1 MHHHRATLQLGLP
14 IAIGQLGTIILTF
27 ADTMMVG
34 RYGTPELAAASF
46 VNSIFNLVTMIILGY
61 SYGITPLVAH
71 HYGRGGL
78 AEAGQVMRC
87 GIRGNLR
94 FGAVLLLAFGGLY
107 FFLDRLGQPVE
118 LLPLM
123 RPYYLVLWASMWF
136 VVLFNVVRQFT
147 DGITQTRLG
156 MWLLLGGN
164 VVNILFNWLLIYGV
178 GPFPEWGLLGAGVAT
193 LLSRVLIAVV
203 FLWLVFATAR
213 FAPYRVALARE
224 VISLGEV
231 HRLSWPVA
239 AQLGLETFAF
249 TFSAVMAGWLGALQ
263 LAAYQVLI
271 ALGTL
276 GFTIY
281 YSFAASMSIRIAH
294 FLGQGD
300 PAAAHRASIAGRN
313 ILLGNAVLASAIFLL
328 GGRELLLQFSP
339 DPAVVALAVSLLPLL
354 ALYQLGDSMQVCY
367 ANALRAVGNVRPMMW
382 IALVA
387 YLGVGIPLGYVLGFT
402 FGFALQGLYFA
413 FSVCLLT
420 AAALF
425 YHFYC
430 KSVREKGF

>member
-14 IAIGQLGTIILTF
+14 IAIGQLGTIVLTF
-27 ADTMMVG
+27 ADTMMVA

-71 HYGRGGL
+71 HYGRGEL
-78 AEAGQVMRC
+78 AEAGQVMRQ

-94 FGAVLLLAFGGLY
+94 FAAVLLSVFGVLY

-147 DGITQTRLG
+147 DGITQTRLA

-164 VVNILFNWLLIYGV
+164 VVNILFNWLLIFGV

-203 FLWLVFATAR
+203 LLFLVLCTER
-213 FAPYRVALARE
+213 FAPYRAMLSRP
-224 VISLGEV
+224 VISLNQV

-249 TFSAVMAGWLGALQ
+249 TFSAVMAGWMGALQ
-263 LAAYQVLI
+263 LATYQVLI

-300 PAAAHRASIAGRN
+300 HHSAHSASRAGRN
-313 ILLGNAVLASAIFLL
+313 ILLVNALVASTIFLI
-328 GGRELLLQFSP
+328 GGRPLLALFSP
-339 DPAVVALAVSLLPLL
+339 DAAVVALSASLLPLL
-354 ALYQLGDSMQVCY
+354 ALYQFGDSMQVCY

-387 YLGVGIPLGYVLGFT
+387 YLGVGIPLGFLLGF
-402 FGFALQGLYFA
+402 GLDLSLHGLYFA

-425 YHFYC
+425 YHFYRQ
-430 KSVREKGF
+430 SIRPKGI